1 MKWLQIYVL
10 YLDGV
15 VVWDGVRTTMLK
27 NQNRKW
33 TELNLMDQDDPE
45 AIKEQSKQLGRILY
59 SNSKKYDLE
68 HGVRKLTHLTKFQ
81 GVILFG
87 WLKRYKDIFG
97 GNICERTGP
106 LVYIPLKDKE
116 NAYNSQDSRIT
127 FIHFEAFNK
136 HLDILVVID
145 LLPKINRS

>member
-1 MKWLQIYVL
+1 
-10 YLDGV
+10 
-15 VVWDGVRTTMLK
+15 
-27 NQNRKW
+27 
-33 TELNLMDQDDPE
+33 MDQNDPE
-45 AIKEQSKQLGRILY
+45 DIKEQSKQLGRILY

-68 HGVRKLTHLTKFQ
+68 HRVRKLTHLTKFQ

-97 GNICERTGP
+97 GNICEWTGP
-106 LVYIPLKDKE
+106 LVDIYLKDKDNTY
-116 NAYNSQDSRIT
+116 NAQDFRIT

-136 HLDILVVID
+136 HLDRLVVID